1 MADHYFFYVLLC
13 ADGTFYGGYSTDVT
27 ARVATHNAGKGAK
40 YTKPRRPVRLLYSE
54 GFADEHAAL
63 SAEWH
68 FKHQSRAAKEA
79 FLTAHNVHW
88 QGADHDRT

>member
-1 MADHYFFYVLLC
+1 MAKYFFYVLLC

-27 ARVATHNAGKGAK
+27 ARVATHTAGKGAK
-40 YTKPRRPVRLLYSE
+40 YTKARRPVRLLYSE
-54 GFADEHAAL
+54 GFADEHDAL

-79 FLTAHNVHW
+79 FLSAHDVHW
-88 QGADHDRT
+88 EESDDGHA